1 MGLFDFLKPK
11 VNTAQFIS
19 EVDFQRN
26 LNNQKTMAPQ
36 TMEQLR
42 NLNVSEDK
50 ELKLEFFFYTN
61 TTSKAEELSKE
72 LTTMGYSVEYG
83 KSAGDKNL
91 FVITGWTTKMLMVN
105 KTVINWTSEMCDL
118 GYKFDCDFD
127 GWGTN
132 PEQD

>member
-1 MGLFDFLKPK
+1 MGIFDFFKSK
-11 VNTAQFIS
+11 VNTGKFIS
-19 EVDFQRN
+19 EKEYHRN
-26 LNNQKTMAPQ
+26 KNNQKEMAPQ

-42 NLNVSEDK
+42 SLNVTEEK

-61 TTSKAEELSKE
+61 TSKKAVELARE
-72 LTTMGYSVEYG
+72 LTSLNYSVEYG
-83 KSAGDKNL
+83 MSSEDENL
-91 FVITGWTTKMLMVN
+91 VVVTGWTDKMPMIN
-105 KTVINWTSEMCDL
+105 TTVINWISEMCDL